1 MSINPLRYLKEKIID
16 KLSLSNPQDVKPLTV
31 LGHDM
36 EALILAVGYRI
47 AAEDDPLGLRDLLDE
62 WLKLRIAVGARAR
75 RDIKEV
81 YMHRA
86 LWYERPSFYGIY
98 GYSPVQPEQ
107 QQQEQ
112 VKRKRRWL

>member
-1 MSINPLRYLKEKIID
+1 MSLNPLRYLKEKIID

-36 EALILAVGYRI
+36 EALILAVGYQI
-47 AAEDDPLGLRDLLDE
+47 AKEDDPLGLRDLLDE

-75 RDIKEV
+75 KDIKEV
-81 YMHRA
+81 YMHKV
-86 LWYERPSFYGIY
+86 LWSERPSFYGIY
-98 GYSPVQPEQ
+98 GYSPIQ
-107 QQQEQ
+107 QQEQGEQ

>member
-1 MSINPLRYLKEKIID
+1 MSLNPLRYLKEKVID
-16 KLSLSNPQDVKPLTV
+16 KLSLSNKEDIRSLTV
-31 LGHDM
+31 LGHDL
-36 EALILAVGYRI
+36 EALILAVGYQI
-47 AAEDDPLGLRDLLDE
+47 SKTSDPLGLNALLDE
-62 WLKLRIAVGARAR
+62 WLRLRITVGARSR
-75 RDIKEV
+75 RDIKEI

-98 GYSPVQPEQ
+98 GYSPIQQE